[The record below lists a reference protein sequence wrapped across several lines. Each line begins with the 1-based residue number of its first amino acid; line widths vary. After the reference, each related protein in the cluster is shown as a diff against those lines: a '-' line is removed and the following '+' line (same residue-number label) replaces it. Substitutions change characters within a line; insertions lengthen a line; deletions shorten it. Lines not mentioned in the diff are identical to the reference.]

1 METKF
6 KNRFKEIEETLIDN
20 MDCHVLLAKKG
31 EDCVTS
37 MKRRLVD
44 EIVLLH
50 EAVEA
55 LRNDLTNYFPKPIA
69 NMVLN
74 YINHDDRDEMK
85 PEEPKSIPEWL
96 RRLMD
101 VDDDNK
107 EEDDDEEEG
116 TVPDDNPEREA
127 LEKALNGLAKAIRDA
142 TGADNVDVVCGHV
155 GRRKDRS

>member
-1 METKF
+1 METKL
-6 KNRFKEIEETLIDN
+6 KKQVQEIEETLIDN

-31 EDCVTS
+31 KDCLIS
-37 MKRRLVD
+37 MKGRQVD

-55 LRNDLTNYFPKPIA
+55 LRNDLTNYLPKPIA

-74 YINHDDRDEMK
+74 YITHDDGDEMK
-85 PEEPKSIPEWL
+85 PDEQKSIPEWL